1 MADCEGYF
9 LKITRIHRL
18 KGYRIFRDFSWPAN
32 GLPDFARFNVIYGW
46 NGTGKTSLSSL
57 FRQMQR
63 KEPVPDGDVE
73 LVIEQNRVA
82 GCAFAT
88 AGIPSVRVFNRDA
101 VGRNVFEEPN
111 QQLPPVYFLGED
123 SVEKQERIVQLK
135 EQSASL
141 SIEQLQG
148 ESAMTAATA
157 ALEGYCTDQARS
169 IKNLLT
175 LSGGGP
181 YNNYDARN
189 YKNTVHRIAGT
200 NPLPQPLAPELREK
214 FLSTKDGRSL
224 GKIAS
229 LQVRYPDFND
239 LTTRTQRMLGQSVLS
254 RMLPELSENPAVASW
269 VGAGIDLHTGQN
281 ATSKCRFC
289 DQTLPPN
296 RLKHLESHFND
307 EFKRFQNEIDSLI
320 EEIVQARTTVA
331 GLQLPSKSLFY
342 PHLQM
347 EVEKATNTLTQ
358 QTLIVQTYLNALLKA
373 LNAKKEE
380 PFKHHELPPYLT
392 GHDSSSEPTSTLER
406 VFQAVL
412 VGGTVLSMVV
422 GKSAFDKVNT
432 LIGDHNKHTDNFDKE
447 VRQSRVALEE
457 DEVLKSIPEWK
468 IRGQTV
474 KGAEADLEV
483 VREKQASTQAK
494 IVELEKQ
501 VLQHRRPAEELN
513 REMADYLGRDELRF
527 EVEQNGYRITRNS
540 YPATHLSE
548 GERTAIAFMYFLKSL
563 AANDFDLKTGVVV
576 IDDPV
581 SSLDANSLYSAFG
594 YMKQRTVEAGQL
606 FVLTHNFTFFRL
618 VRNWFYNLRG
628 PDKKNWRMY
637 MLNSIYADGERA
649 TIIESLD
656 PFLHEYESE
665 YHYLFKCVYQ
675 EAQRPKGQG
684 LEIYYGAPNIARRL
698 LESFL
703 AFRVPDVA
711 GDLFHKLDAIQFDTA
726 KKTRILRFLHTYSHF
741 DQVAEPG
748 HDASALSETPAIL
761 HDVLELIEVTDRAH
775 YDRMLAK
782 IAPPAA
788 GANY

>member
-1 MADCEGYF
+1 M
-9 LKITRIHRL
+9 KITRIHRL
-18 KGYRIFRDFSWPAN
+18 KDYRIFRDFAWPAN

-63 KEPVPDGDVE
+63 KESVPDGDVE
-73 LVIEQNRVA
+73 LIIEQNRVA
-82 GCAFAT
+82 GHAFAT
-88 AGIPSVRVFNRDA
+88 AGIPSMRVFNRDA
-101 VGRNVFEEPN
+101 VDRNVFEEPN

-123 SVEKQERIVQLK
+123 SVELQKKIVQLK
-135 EQSASL
+135 EQSAGL
-141 SIEQLQG
+141 GAEQLQG
-148 ESAMTAATA
+148 ESTLATATA

-175 LSGGGP
+175 LAGGGP

-189 YKNTVHRIAGT
+189 YKNAVQRIADT

-229 LQVRYPDFND
+229 LEVRYPDFND
-239 LTTRTQRMLGQSVLS
+239 LTMRTQRMLEQSVLS

-281 ATSKCRFC
+281 ETSKCRFC
-289 DQTLPPN
+289 DQTLSPN
-296 RLKHLESHFND
+296 RIKHLESHFND
-307 EFKRFQNEIDSLI
+307 EFKNFQKEIDSLI
-320 EEIVQARTTVA
+320 GEIVQARTTVT

-342 PHLQM
+342 PHLQK
-347 EVEKATNTLTQ
+347 EVEKAENTLAQ
-358 QTLIVQTYLNALLKA
+358 QTLVVQTYLNALFKA
-373 LNAKKEE
+373 LSAKKEE
-380 PFKHHELPPYLT
+380 PFKHHELPPYLM
-392 GHDSSSEPTSTLER
+392 GRDASSTLER

-412 VGGTVLSMVV
+412 VGGTVLSMAV
-422 GKSAFDKVNT
+422 GKSAFENVNT
-432 LIGDHNKHTDNFDKE
+432 LISDHNKHTDNFDKE
-447 VRQSRVALEE
+447 VRQSRTALEE

-468 IRGQTV
+468 IRGKKV
-474 KGAEADLEV
+474 KSAEADLEAIKK
-483 VREKQASTQAK
+483 KQASTQAE

-540 YPATHLSE
+540 YPAKHLSE
-548 GERTAIAFMYFLKSL
+548 GERTAIAFMHFLKSL

-594 YMKQRTVEAGQL
+594 YMKQRTTEVGQL

-637 MLNSIYADGERA
+637 MLNSIYADGRRA
-649 TIIESLD
+649 AIIEKLD

-675 EAQRPKGQG
+675 EAKRPKGQG
-684 LEIYYGAPNIARRL
+684 LETYYGAPNIARRL

-703 AFRVPDVA
+703 AFRVPDVS
-711 GDLFHKLDAIQFDTA
+711 GELFHKLDAIQFDTA
-726 KKTRILRFLHTYSHF
+726 KKTRILRFLNTYSHF

-761 HDVLELIEVTDRAH
+761 SDVLELIEATDRTH

-782 IAPPAA
+782 VAPPAA
-788 GANY
+788 GAN

>member
-1 MADCEGYF
+1 

-18 KGYRIFRDFSWPAN
+18 RDYRIFRDFSWPVN

-63 KEPVPDGDVE
+63 REPVLDGDVE
-73 LVIEQNRVA
+73 VVIEQTRIA
-82 GCAFAT
+82 GSTFETAT
-88 AGIPSVRVFNRDA
+88 IPGMRVFNRDA
-101 VGRNVFEEPN
+101 IDRNVFEVAN

-123 SVEKQERIVQLK
+123 SVEKQKQIEHLK
-135 EQSASL
+135 EQAATL
-141 SIEQLQG
+141 STEQLQL
-148 ESAMTAATA
+148 ESKKIAATTE
-157 ALEGYCTDQARS
+157 LEGYCTDQARS

-175 LSGGGP
+175 VAGGGP

-189 YKNTVHRIAGT
+189 FKNTVQRIAST
-200 NPLPQPLAPELREK
+200 NPLPQPLTVELREK
-214 FLSTKDGRSL
+214 YLSTKDGRS
-224 GKIAS
+224 IERISS
-229 LQVRYPDFND
+229 LQVKYPDFND
-239 LTTRTQRMLGQSVLS
+239 LTTRTQRALGHSVLS
-254 RMLPELSENPAVASW
+254 RVLPELSENPEIATW
-269 VGAGIDLHTGQN
+269 VSAGMDLHTGQN
-281 ATSKCRFC
+281 VTSKCRFC
-289 DQTLPPN
+289 DQTLPPD
-296 RLKHLESHFND
+296 RLKHLEAHFND
-307 EFKRFQNEIDSLI
+307 EFKRFQQEINSLINEI
-320 EEIVQARTTVA
+320 VHARTVVA
-331 GLQLPSKSLFY
+331 GLQLPSKSVFY
-342 PHLQM
+342 PHLQA
-347 EVEKATNTLTQ
+347 EVEKATSTLSQ
-358 QTLIVQTYLNALLKA
+358 QVVIVRAYLDTLLKA
-373 LNAKKEE
+373 LNAKKED
-380 PFKHHELPPYLT
+380 PFKHHDLQPYLT
-392 GHDSSSEPTSTLER
+392 GHDSSSEPTSTL
-406 VFQAVL
+406 VLIFQAVM
-412 VGGTVLSMVV
+412 VGGTALSMAV
-422 GKSAFDKVNT
+422 GKAAFDKINALAT
-432 LIGDHNKHTDNFDKE
+432 DHNRHTDNFDKE
-447 VRQSRVALEE
+447 VSQSRVALEE
-457 DEVLKSIPEWK
+457 DEILKAVAEWRS
-468 IRGQTV
+468 RGQAV
-474 KGAEADLEV
+474 KSAEAELET
-483 VREKQASTQAK
+483 VRIKTVSTQAE
-494 IVELEKQ
+494 IVELEMQ

-594 YMKQRTVEAGQL
+594 FMKQRTAEAGQL

-628 PDKKNWRMY
+628 QDKKNWRMY
-637 MLNSIYADGERA
+637 MLNSIYTGGQRA
-649 TIIESLD
+649 AIIEVLD

-684 LEIYYGAPNIARRL
+684 LETYYAAPNIARRL

-711 GDLFHKLDAIQFDTA
+711 GDLFHKLDAIHFDTA

-748 HDASALSETPAIL
+748 HDASVLSEAPAIL
-761 HDVLELIEVTDRAH
+761 RDVLELIEVTDKTH
-775 YDRMLAK
+775 YDRMIAK

-788 GANY
+788 EVN